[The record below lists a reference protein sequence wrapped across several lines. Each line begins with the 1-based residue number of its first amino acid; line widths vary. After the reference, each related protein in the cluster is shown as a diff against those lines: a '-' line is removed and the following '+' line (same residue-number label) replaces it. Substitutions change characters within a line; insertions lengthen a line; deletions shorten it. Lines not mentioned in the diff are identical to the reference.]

1 MTDPSP
7 VYLGQFPA
15 MEAGDILDLYLD
27 IDADL
32 VSGETISSVA
42 FTVTSAAGVAVVGA
56 VGAHT
61 ETTSRTDFR
70 LTAPAAGG
78 YLGTAAF
85 TISDGQKITRHF
97 GLWVV

>member
-15 MEAGDILDLYLD
+15 MEAGDILDLYID
-27 IDADL
+27 IAADL
-32 VSGETISSVA
+32 VAGETISSVA
-42 FTVTSAAGVAVVGA
+42 FTVATAAGVAVVGA

-61 ETTSRTDFR
+61 EAAGRTDFR
-70 LTAPAAGG
+70 LTAPAIGG
-78 YLGTAAF
+78 YILTAAF
-85 TISDGQKITRHF
+85 TISDGQKITRNA